1 MLFQFKSQNAYSRT
15 LILIIGLAV
24 IPYHSLAQDKRRF
37 FLDEFQISAN
47 IMVPNENSSETGF
60 GFGIGAYHT
69 FRPQKMLNLLLGLEY
84 NRISQV
90 IDFIHMSHLI
100 NAYDIALVADCMSL
114 SFGPRFNIG
123 THTKVFFDTGIYA
136 DLVLKSQKSGTKV
149 FCYHD
154 EEDIICADIPV
165 KEDVRL
171 SHTKGI
177 YIGTGL
183 RIPISKIELIVSAD
197 YRYGLKPT
205 AVFHES
211 SVIYHRYF
219 RLKLGVRFN

>member
-60 GFGIGAYHT
+60 GFGIGTYHT
-69 FRPQKMLNLLLGLEY
+69 FRTEKMLNLLLGLEY

-123 THTKVFFDTGIYA
+123 TNIKVFFDTGIYA
-136 DLVLKSQKSGTKV
+136 DFVIKSQKSGV
-149 FCYHD
+149 RDSVGFG
-154 EEDIICADIPV
+154 EEGMIFTRIPV
-165 KEDVRL
+165 NEDADL
-171 SHTKGI
+171 SHTAGI
-177 YIGTGL
+177 FIGTGL
-183 RIPISKIELIVSAD
+183 RIPVSKIELILSAD
-197 YRYGLKPT
+197 YRYGLNPT
-205 AVFHES
+205 GGYGDTDIH
-211 SVIYHRYF
+211 HRYF
-219 RLKLGVRFN
+219 RIKLGIGIN